1 MNALPK
7 SRAISDKIIMN
18 TSFHTALFIGTLG
31 ASGSLL
37 LMHKETTDR
46 LASE

>member
-1 MNALPK
+1 
-7 SRAISDKIIMN
+7 MN

-31 ASGSLL
+31 ASGSPF
-37 LMHKETTDR
+37 LMMLKETTDR